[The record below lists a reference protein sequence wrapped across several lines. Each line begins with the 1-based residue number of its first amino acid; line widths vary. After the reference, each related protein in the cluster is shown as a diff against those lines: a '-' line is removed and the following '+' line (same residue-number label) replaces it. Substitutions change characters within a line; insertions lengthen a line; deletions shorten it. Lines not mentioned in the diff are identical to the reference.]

1 MDFSVEIDRILTKIL
16 LGLTEFALI
25 LLTSALSIF
34 ASVLVFF
41 LRKRVYT
48 VLAFLGLNYFEE
60 RNKMIRDINSDLVYC
75 QGALKADTY
84 ALFRTYNGKA
94 YLIEDNDNMPH
105 ITGRKDAIK
114 ENAKIKVRK
123 INSKP
128 EDFFPKELECELY
141 KSIINH
147 TIANDWQLISYD
159 KIKEENPKTELLIFL
174 EANGID
180 YLLSFKIWDM
190 DIKTFGMILFTWSK
204 KPELENLFDRN
215 VSKKL
220 DSISIRFQ
228 NYIVSSIMEKI
239 FNWRIVSW

>member
-1 MDFSVEIDRILTKIL
+1 MDISSEIGNIIKKIL
-16 LGLTEFALI
+16 VGVTEITLI
-25 LLTSALSIF
+25 VFTSALYIF

-41 LRKRVYT
+41 LRQRIYH
-48 VLAFLGLNYFEE
+48 LLSILGLTYFEE

-75 QGALKADTY
+75 QGVLRAKTY
-84 ALFRTYNGKA
+84 GLFRTYNGRA
-94 YLIEDNDNMPH
+94 YLVDED
-105 ITGRKDAIK
+105 IK
-114 ENAKIKVRK
+114 PSETNAKKLINIDRKVKVRR

-128 EDFFPKELECELY
+128 DDFFPKELDFKIF

-159 KIKEENPKTELLIFL
+159 SIKNENPNTELLIFL

-180 YLLSFKIWDM
+180 HLLSYKIWDM
-190 DIKTFGMILFTWSK
+190 DTKTFGMILFTWSK
-204 KPELENLFDRN
+204 KPDLENLFDPL

-228 NYIVSSIMEKI
+228 NYIVSSLIEKVL
-239 FNWRIVSW
+239 NWRVIR

>member
-1 MDFSVEIDRILTKIL
+1 MDFAHEIDRILTKIL
-16 LGLTEFALI
+16 LGLAEFALI

-41 LRKRVYT
+41 LRKRVYY
-48 VLAFLGLNYFEE
+48 VLSLLGLNYFEE
-60 RNKMIRDINSDLVYC
+60 RNKMIRDINSDLVFC
-75 QGALKADTY
+75 QGALRADTY
-84 ALFRTYNGKA
+84 ALFRTFNGKA
-94 YLIEDNDNMPH
+94 YLIEDNDTMPH
-105 ITGRKDAIK
+105 ITGKRNAIK

-128 EDFFPKELECELY
+128 EDFFPKELEYEVY
-141 KSIINH
+141 KSIINY

-159 KIKEENPKTELLIFL
+159 SIRNENPKTELLIFL

-180 YLLSFKIWDM
+180 HLLSFKIWDM
-190 DIKTFGMILFTWSK
+190 DKKTFGMILFTWSR
-204 KPELENLFDRN
+204 KPDLENLFDRN

-228 NYIVSSIMEKI
+228 NYIVSSLVEKVL
-239 FNWRIVSW
+239 NWRIVR

>member
-1 MDFSVEIDRILTKIL
+1 MDISSEIDNIIKKIL
-16 LGLTEFALI
+16 VGVTEITLI
-25 LLTSALSIF
+25 VLTSALSIF

-41 LRKRVYT
+41 LRQKIYH
-48 VLAFLGLNYFEE
+48 LLSKLGLTYFEE

-75 QGALKADTY
+75 QGVLRAKTY
-84 ALFRTYNGKA
+84 GLFRTYNGRA
-94 YLIEDNDNMPH
+94 YLVDED
-105 ITGRKDAIK
+105 IK
-114 ENAKIKVRK
+114 PSETNAKKLINIDRKVNVRR

-128 EDFFPKELECELY
+128 DDFFPKELDFKIF

-159 KIKEENPKTELLIFL
+159 SIKNENPNTELLIFL

-180 YLLSFKIWDM
+180 HLLSYKIWDM
-190 DIKTFGMILFTWSK
+190 DTKTFGMILFTWSK
-204 KPELENLFDRN
+204 KPDLENLFDPL

-228 NYIVSSIMEKI
+228 NYIVSSLIEKVL
-239 FNWRIVSW
+239 NWRVIR

>member
-1 MDFSVEIDRILTKIL
+1 MDISNDIDKILTKIIV
-16 LGLTEFALI
+16 GLTEFALI
-25 LLTSALSIF
+25 ILTSALSIF

-41 LRKRVYT
+41 LRGRVYKL
-48 VLAFLGLNYFEE
+48 LAYFGLNYFEE
-60 RNKMIRDINSDLVYC
+60 RNKMIRDINSDLLFC
-75 QGALKADTY
+75 QGALRADTY
-84 ALFRTYNGKA
+84 ALFRTFNGKA
-94 YLIEDNDNMPH
+94 YLIEDNDTMPH

-128 EDFFPKELECELY
+128 EDFFPKELEYEIY

-159 KIKEENPKTELLIFL
+159 SIRNENPKTELLIFL

-180 YLLSFKIWDM
+180 HLLSFKIWDM
-190 DIKTFGMILFTWSK
+190 DKKTFGMILFTWSR
-204 KPELENLFDRN
+204 KPDLENLFDRN

-228 NYIVSSIMEKI
+228 NYIVSSLMEKI
-239 FNWRIVSW
+239 FNARIVNW

>member
-1 MDFSVEIDRILTKIL
+1 MDISSEIDNIIKKIL
-16 LGLTEFALI
+16 VGVTEITLI
-25 LLTSALSIF
+25 VFTSALSIF

-41 LRKRVYT
+41 LRQKIYH
-48 VLAFLGLNYFEE
+48 LLSKLGLTYFEE

-75 QGALKADTY
+75 QGVLRAKTY
-84 ALFRTYNGKA
+84 GLFRTYNGRA
-94 YLIEDNDNMPH
+94 YLVDED
-105 ITGRKDAIK
+105 IK
-114 ENAKIKVRK
+114 PSETNAKKLINIDRKVKVRR

-128 EDFFPKELECELY
+128 DDFFPKELDFKIF

-159 KIKEENPKTELLIFL
+159 SIKNENPNTELLIFL

-180 YLLSFKIWDM
+180 HLLSYKIWDM
-190 DIKTFGMILFTWSK
+190 DTKTFGMILFTWSK
-204 KPELENLFDRN
+204 KPDLENLFDPL

-228 NYIVSSIMEKI
+228 NYIVSSLIEKVL
-239 FNWRIVSW
+239 NWRVIR